1 MAFFK
6 GSAYENV
13 PLFAPNDEGVTV
25 FRGLQPRPVDHPEPI
40 LEHSVALKERLDSVA
55 HYYYAEG
62 RAWRRIADTN
72 PDVLFPED
80 LLFTPEPVA
89 EHGSERIGHVILIPR
104 RKDAAR

>member
-6 GSAYENV
+6 GSFYENV
-13 PLFAPNDEGVTV
+13 PLFAATDEGVTV
-25 FRGLQPRPVDHPEPI
+25 FRGLQPRKLDHPEAI

-62 RAWRRIADTN
+62 RAWRRIAETN

-89 EHGSERIGHVILIPR
+89 EHGSELIGNVILIPR
-104 RKDAAR
+104 RKEAAR